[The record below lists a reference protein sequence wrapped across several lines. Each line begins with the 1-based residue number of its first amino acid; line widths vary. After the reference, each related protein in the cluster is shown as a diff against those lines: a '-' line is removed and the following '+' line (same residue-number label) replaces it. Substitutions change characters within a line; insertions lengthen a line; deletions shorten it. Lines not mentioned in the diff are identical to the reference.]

1 MVQTEIRRLVE
12 VIRDN
17 GGIEG
22 DWKAALAAAKEFNRV
37 ATTDDLPYLR
47 SELSDCGTGE
57 GYLAST
63 ICIKLCEIGNADD
76 LPLLIEALHR
86 HHGREFHRDAI
97 WEGMPAIVA
106 RDPSGATPHILRLM
120 TSGNEA
126 QRAEAIFLYPHTR
139 PLLPA
144 EPLLEIARNGPQRL
158 RYEALHVIGTYR
170 DHPEVRPILIA
181 ALADPADEVV
191 RIAIEQLGCYGSPDD
206 LPHLRRF
213 LQHASDDIRQTA
225 RQAIRRLGSTEM

>member
-1 MVQTEIRRLVE
+1 MAQPEIRRLVE

-22 DWKAALAAAKEFNRV
+22 DWKAALSAAEEFNRV
-37 ATTDDLPYLR
+37 VTMDDLPYLR
-47 SELSDCGTGE
+47 SELSDCGTDE

-63 ICIKLCEIGNADD
+63 ICIKLCEIGTADD

-86 HHGREFHRDAI
+86 HHGREFHRYAI
-97 WEGMPAIVA
+97 WDGMPAIVA
-106 RDPSGATPHILRLM
+106 RDPSGAAPLILRLM
-120 TSGNEA
+120 TSEDDN
-126 QRAEAIFLYPHTR
+126 QRAEAIFLYPHVR
-139 PLLPA
+139 PILPA

-158 RYEALHVIGTYR
+158 RYEALHVLGTFR

-181 ALADPADEVV
+181 ALADPAEENV
-191 RIAIEQLGCYGSPDD
+191 RIAIEQLGSYGSPED
-206 LPHLRRF
+206 LPQMRRF

-225 RQAIRRLGSTEM
+225 RQAIRRLESTEM